1 MNKMKT
7 KYSSVNNHRC
17 IFFPNQLF
25 SGSNVPSY
33 ESNPWAPFVC
43 PVFISGKI
51 SSFHQKQDG
60 TLQNPS
66 ISYLHRAHI

>member
-7 KYSSVNNHRC
+7 NNSSVTNHRC

-33 ESNPWAPFVC
+33 DRNTWAPFVG
-43 PVFISGKI
+43 PIFISRKI
-51 SSFHQKQDG
+51 RTFHQKHDG

-66 ISYLHRAHI
+66 ISYFHRACI